1 MTPTQVSASNE
12 VEQLESIL
20 RRIETEPPDAVRARE
35 RSAFDD
41 LASPLGE
48 RLVLF
53 GAGPLGKGVLAGL
66 RKAGVEPLA
75 FADNRVGGE
84 RRREEERRRAA
95 QRKEEE
101 RRRAERRE
109 KGDRRRK
116 EEGCLGANVGR
127 VEDFAPAVSNQD
139 PSHPQVM
146 GLPVLSATEA
156 VELYGKTACFVVTIY
171 QGSAVR
177 RQLTS
182 LGCQR
187 VVACAPLL
195 WKYADIFIPQ
205 CGLELPHRFREQCA
219 SIRQCNAMLEDE
231 LSKRDLREQL
241 LWRYWLDFSALS
253 PALDASDTYF
263 PMDLLS
269 PVPDEVFVDCG
280 SFDGDSIRSFNR
292 HWGGEFRHAFA
303 FEPDPVNRGA
313 LASNVKAMGIGDR
326 VTVMPYAVGNT
337 NGRVSFAFDSS
348 ASSHVTTENAK
359 SDAGSAI
366 ECRRLDDIEWPLMPT
381 YIKMD
386 IESAEPE
393 ALAGASELLRRHQ
406 PVLAVCTYHRS
417 EHLWQIPNLI
427 RSISP
432 EYHVFLRRYAEECW
446 EGVCYAIPK
455 RRLKR
460 A

>member
-1 MTPTQVSASNE
+1 MTPTQAPASSDL
-12 VEQLESIL
+12 EQLETIL
-20 RRIETEPPDAVRARE
+20 RRIEAEPTDTVRARE

-53 GAGPLGKGVLAGL
+53 GAGPLGKSVLAGL
-66 RKAGVEPLA
+66 RKAVVEPLA
-75 FADNRVGGE
+75 FADNSRDLWH
-84 RRREEERRRAA
+84 R
-95 QRKEEE
+95 
-101 RRRAERRE
+101 
-109 KGDRRRK
+109 
-116 EEGCLGANVGR
+116 
-127 VEDFAPAVSNQD
+127 
-139 PSHPQVM
+139 QVM
-146 GLPVLSATEA
+146 GLPVLSPTEA
-156 VELYGKTACFVVTIY
+156 AERHGKTACFVVTIY
-171 QGSAVR
+171 QGSSAR
-177 RQLTS
+177 RQLAS

-205 CGLELPHRFREQCA
+205 CSLELPHRFGEQCH
-219 SIRQCNAMLEDE
+219 SIRQCYAMLGDE
-231 LSKRDLREQL
+231 PSKRELREQL

-253 PALDASDTYF
+253 PPLDASDTYF

-280 SFDGDSIRSFNR
+280 SFDGESTRRFNR
-292 HWGGEFRHAFA
+292 HWGEEFRHVFA

-337 NGRVSFAFDSS
+337 NGHVSFACNSS
-348 ASSHVTTENAK
+348 VTSRVTTPG
-359 SDAGSAI
+359 AGSAI

-432 EYHVFLRRYAEECW
+432 EYHLFLRRYAEECW

>member
-1 MTPTQVSASNE
+1 VTPTQAPASNDL
-12 VEQLESIL
+12 EQLENIL
-20 RRIETEPPDAVRARE
+20 RRIETEPLDTVRARE
-35 RSAFDD
+35 RGTFDE

-53 GAGPLGKGVLAGL
+53 GAGPLGKRVLAGL

-75 FADNRVGGE
+75 FADNNPN
-84 RRREEERRRAA
+84 
-95 QRKEEE
+95 
-101 RRRAERRE
+101 
-109 KGDRRRK
+109 
-116 EEGCLGANVGR
+116 LW
-127 VEDFAPAVSNQD
+127 NQ
-139 PSHPQVM
+139 QVM
-146 GLPVLSATEA
+146 GLPVLPPTEA
-156 VELYGKTACFVVTIY
+156 VELYGKTACFIVTIY
-171 QGSAVR
+171 QGSSVR
-177 RQLTS
+177 RQLEA

-205 CGLELPHRFREQCA
+205 CGLELPHRFREQCHN
-219 SIRQCNAMLEDE
+219 IRQCYAMLGDE

-253 PALDASDTYF
+253 PPLDASDTYF
-263 PMDLLS
+263 PKDLLS
-269 PVPDEVFVDCG
+269 PVPNEVFVDCG

-313 LASNVKAMGIGDR
+313 LVSNLGAMGITDR

-337 NGRVSFAFDSS
+337 NGPVSFTFNSS
-348 ASSHVTTENAK
+348 ASSHVVSQDT
-359 SDAGSAI
+359 GSAI
-366 ECRRLDDIEWPLMPT
+366 ECRRLDDIEWPRIPT

-393 ALAGASELLRRHQ
+393 AIAGGAGLLQRHQ

-427 RSISP
+427 RSISS
-432 EYHVFLRRYAEECW
+432 EYQLFLRRYAEECW

-455 RRLKR
+455 HRLKR
-460 A
+460 T

>member
-1 MTPTQVSASNE
+1 VTPTQALASNDL
-12 VEQLESIL
+12 EQLEDIL
-20 RRIETEPPDAVRARE
+20 RRIEAEPPDAVRARE

-41 LASPLGE
+41 LAHPLGE
-48 RLVLF
+48 KLVLF
-53 GAGPLGKGVLAGL
+53 GAGPLGKDVLAGL
-66 RKAGVEPLA
+66 RKVGVEPLA
-75 FADNRVGGE
+75 FADNNRD
-84 RRREEERRRAA
+84 RWR
-95 QRKEEE
+95 QR
-101 RRRAERRE
+101 
-109 KGDRRRK
+109 
-116 EEGCLGANVGR
+116 
-127 VEDFAPAVSNQD
+127 
-139 PSHPQVM
+139 VM

-171 QGSAVR
+171 QGSSVR
-177 RQLTS
+177 RQLAS

-219 SIRQCNAMLEDE
+219 NIRQCYATLGDE

-253 PALDASDTYF
+253 PPLDASDTYF
-263 PMDLLS
+263 PKDLLS

-303 FEPDPVNRGA
+303 FEPDPANRGA
-313 LASNVKAMGIGDR
+313 LATNMEAMGIGDR
-326 VTVMPYAVGNT
+326 VTVMPYAVGNI
-337 NGRVSFAFDSS
+337 NGQVSFALNSS

-359 SDAGSAI
+359 SDAGATV
-366 ECRRLDDIEWPLMPT
+366 ECRRLDDIEWPLVPT

-386 IESAEPE
+386 IEGAEPE
-393 ALAGASELLRRHQ
+393 ALAGGSELLRRHQ

-427 RSISP
+427 RSIAP
-432 EYHVFLRRYAEECW
+432 EYHVFSRRYAEECW

-455 RRLKR
+455 HRLKR

>member
-1 MTPTQVSASNE
+1 
-12 VEQLESIL
+12 LEDIL
-20 RRIETEPPDAVRARE
+20 RRIEAEPPDAVRARE

-41 LASPLGE
+41 LAHPLGE
-48 RLVLF
+48 KLVLF

-66 RKAGVEPLA
+66 RQAGVEPLA
-75 FADNRVGGE
+75 FADNNR
-84 RRREEERRRAA
+84 
-95 QRKEEE
+95 
-101 RRRAERRE
+101 
-109 KGDRRRK
+109 DRWH
-116 EEGCLGANVGR
+116 E
-127 VEDFAPAVSNQD
+127 
-139 PSHPQVM
+139 QVM

-171 QGSAVR
+171 QGSSVR
-177 RQLTS
+177 RQLAA

-205 CGLELPHRFREQCA
+205 CGLELPHRFREQCDN
-219 SIRQCNAMLEDE
+219 IRQCYATLGDE

-241 LWRYWLDFSALS
+241 RWRCWLDFSALS
-253 PALDASDTYF
+253 PPLDASDTYF

-280 SFDGDSIRSFNR
+280 SFDGDSIRSFHR

-313 LASNVKAMGIGDR
+313 LASNMEALGIGGR
-326 VTVMPYAVGNT
+326 VTVMPYAVGNI
-337 NGRVSFAFDSS
+337 NGQVSFACNSS
-348 ASSHVTTENAK
+348 ASSHLTAENAK

-366 ECRRLDDIEWPLMPT
+366 ECRRLDDIEWPMTMIPT

-393 ALAGASELLRRHQ
+393 ALAGGRELLRRHQ

-417 EHLWQIPNLI
+417 EHLWQIP
-427 RSISP
+427 
-432 EYHVFLRRYAEECW
+432 
-446 EGVCYAIPK
+446 
-455 RRLKR
+455 
-460 A
+460 

>member
-1 MTPTQVSASNE
+1 MTPTQATASND
-12 VEQLESIL
+12 VEQLEDIL
-20 RRIETEPPDAVRARE
+20 RRIETESPDTVRARE

-41 LASPLGE
+41 LARPLGDK
-48 RLVLF
+48 LVLF
-53 GAGPLGKGVLAGL
+53 GAGPLGKSVLAGL

-75 FADNRVGGE
+75 FADNNR
-84 RRREEERRRAA
+84 
-95 QRKEEE
+95 
-101 RRRAERRE
+101 
-109 KGDRRRK
+109 DRWH
-116 EEGCLGANVGR
+116 
-127 VEDFAPAVSNQD
+127 Q
-139 PSHPQVM
+139 QVM
-146 GLPVLSATEA
+146 GLPVLSPAEA
-156 VELYGKTACFVVTIY
+156 VERYGKTACFVVTIY
-171 QGSAVR
+171 QGSGVR
-177 RQLTS
+177 RQLGS
-182 LGCQR
+182 LGSER

-205 CGLELPHRFREQCA
+205 CGLELPHRFREQFYN
-219 SIRQCNAMLEDE
+219 IRQCYAVLGDE
-231 LSKRDLREQL
+231 LSKREVREQL
-241 LWRYWLDFSALS
+241 VWRYWLDFSALS
-253 PALDASDTYF
+253 PQQDAKDTYF
-263 PMDLLS
+263 PRDLVS

-292 HWGGEFRHAFA
+292 HWGGAFRHAFA
-303 FEPDPVNRGA
+303 FEPDPANRGA
-313 LASNVKAMGIGDR
+313 LAASVKTMGIGDR
-326 VTVMPYAVGNT
+326 VTVMPYAVGNI
-337 NGRVSFAFDSS
+337 NGQVSFALNSS
-348 ASSHVTTENAK
+348 ASSHVTTK
-359 SDAGSAI
+359 DAGTTI

-417 EHLWQIPNLI
+417 EHLWKIPNLI

-432 EYHVFLRRYAEECW
+432 EYDVFLRRYAEECW

>member
-1 MTPTQVSASNE
+1 VTPTQALARNDL
-12 VEQLESIL
+12 EQLEDIL
-20 RRIETEPPDAVRARE
+20 RRIEAEPPDAVRARE

-41 LASPLGE
+41 LAHPLGE
-48 RLVLF
+48 KLVLF
-53 GAGPLGKGVLAGL
+53 GAGPLGKDVLAGL
-66 RKAGVEPLA
+66 RKVGVEPLA
-75 FADNRVGGE
+75 FADNNR
-84 RRREEERRRAA
+84 
-95 QRKEEE
+95 
-101 RRRAERRE
+101 
-109 KGDRRRK
+109 DRWH
-116 EEGCLGANVGR
+116 
-127 VEDFAPAVSNQD
+127 Q
-139 PSHPQVM
+139 QVM

-171 QGSAVR
+171 QGSSVR
-177 RQLTS
+177 RQLES

-205 CGLELPHRFREQCA
+205 CGLELPHRFREQCHN
-219 SIRQCNAMLEDE
+219 IRQCYARLGDE

-253 PALDASDTYF
+253 PPLDASDTYF
-263 PMDLLS
+263 PRDLLS

-303 FEPDPVNRGA
+303 FEPDPANRGA
-313 LASNVKAMGIGDR
+313 LATNMEAMGIGDR
-326 VTVMPYAVGNT
+326 VTVMPYAVGNI
-337 NGRVSFAFDSS
+337 NGQVSFALNSS
-348 ASSHVTTENAK
+348 ASSHVTTQ
-359 SDAGSAI
+359 DAGATV
-366 ECRRLDDIEWPLMPT
+366 ECRRLDDIEWPLVPT

-386 IESAEPE
+386 IEGAEPE
-393 ALAGASELLRRHQ
+393 ALAGGSELLRRHQ

-427 RSISP
+427 RSIAP
-432 EYHVFLRRYAEECW
+432 EYNLFLRRYAEECW

-455 RRLKR
+455 HRLKR

>member
-1 MTPTQVSASNE
+1 VTPTQVPAGKDKDNE
-12 VEQLESIL
+12 VAQLENIL

-35 RSAFDD
+35 RGAFDD

-48 RLVLF
+48 KLVLF

-75 FADNRVGGE
+75 FADNNR
-84 RRREEERRRAA
+84 
-95 QRKEEE
+95 
-101 RRRAERRE
+101 
-109 KGDRRRK
+109 DRWQQQ
-116 EEGCLGANVGR
+116 L
-127 VEDFAPAVSNQD
+127 
-139 PSHPQVM
+139 M
-146 GLPVLSATEA
+146 GLTVLSPTEA
-156 VELYGKTACFVVTIY
+156 VERYGKTACFVVTIY

-177 RQLTS
+177 RQLAS

-219 SIRQCNAMLEDE
+219 SIRQCYAALGDE
-231 LSKRDLREQL
+231 LSKREVREQL

-253 PALDASDTYF
+253 PALDAVDTYF
-263 PMDLLS
+263 PKDLLA

-280 SFDGDSIRSFNR
+280 SFDGDSIRSFNS
-292 HWGGEFRHAFA
+292 HWSGQFRHAFA
-303 FEPDPVNRGA
+303 FEPDPANRA
-313 LASNVKAMGIGDR
+313 AMASNVKAMGIADR
-326 VTVMPYAVGNT
+326 VTVMPYAVGNI
-337 NGRVSFAFDSS
+337 NGQVSFAFNSS

-366 ECRRLDDIEWPLMPT
+366 ECRRLDDIEWPTTMTPT

-393 ALAGASELLRRHQ
+393 AIAGASELLRRHQ
-406 PVLAVCTYHRS
+406 PVLAICTYHRS

-427 RSISP
+427 RSIAP
-432 EYHVFLRRYAEECW
+432 EYHVFLRRYAEESW

-455 RRLKR
+455 HRLKR

>member
-1 MTPTQVSASNE
+1 MTPTQVPASNDL
-12 VEQLESIL
+12 EQLENIL
-20 RRIETEPPDAVRARE
+20 RRIETEPPDTVRARE

-53 GAGPLGKGVLAGL
+53 GAGPLGRGVLAGL

-75 FADNRVGGE
+75 FADNKRDLWH
-84 RRREEERRRAA
+84 
-95 QRKEEE
+95 Q
-101 RRRAERRE
+101 
-109 KGDRRRK
+109 
-116 EEGCLGANVGR
+116 
-127 VEDFAPAVSNQD
+127 
-139 PSHPQVM
+139 QVM
-146 GLPVLSATEA
+146 GLPVLSPTEA
-156 VELYGKTACFVVTIY
+156 AERHAKTACFVVTIY
-171 QGSAVR
+171 QGSSVR
-177 RQLTS
+177 RQLAS

-219 SIRQCNAMLEDE
+219 SIRQCYAMLEDE
-231 LSKRDLREQL
+231 LSKREVREQL

-253 PALDASDTYF
+253 PQLDANDTYF

-292 HWGGEFRHAFA
+292 HWGGKFRHAFA
-303 FEPDPVNRGA
+303 FEPDPANRGA
-313 LASNVKAMGIGDR
+313 LDSNVKAMGIGDR

-337 NGRVSFAFDSS
+337 SGPVSFAFNSS

-359 SDAGSAI
+359 SNAGSAI
-366 ECRRLDDIEWPLMPT
+366 ECRRLDDIEWPLIPT

-406 PVLAVCTYHRS
+406 PVLAICTYHRS

-432 EYHVFLRRYAEECW
+432 EYHLFLRRYAEECW
-446 EGVCYAIPK
+446 EEVCYAIPN